1 VKAVVYSGYGIT
13 PTLRQVS
20 DPACPDDGAV
30 LAVGATGVCRSD
42 WHAWKGHEPVGL
54 PHIPVMNWRGWSP
67 RSGRVSPDG
76 GWAIG

>member
-30 LAVGATGVCRSD
+30 LAVGATTRVGSTGGVLFELCSR
-42 WHAWKGHEPVGL
+42 ALAAAGHFGSSA
-54 PHIPVMNWRGWSP
+54 GK
-67 RSGRVSPDG
+67 
-76 GWAIG
+76 